1 MPCLPLTLTELA
13 AGTVVPPHVQTLL
26 VSAFHVPAAK
36 KLVKKAAPI
45 VPVPIEVAPGL
56 EIPAESEH
64 ALVFETDE
72 TEAENIRAD
81 VEALGGIPPLE
92 IRVTDDIEATLAE
105 LYPPTK
111 VDPLALLSP
120 RLWGTISPTWR
131 RHPSVRQI
139 TFRIRA
145 EAWPAIADA
154 IGLPL
159 GAYG

>member
-1 MPCLPLTLTELA
+1 MPET
-13 AGTVVPPHVQTLL
+13 
-26 VSAFHVPAAK
+26 K
-36 KLVKKAAPI
+36 KLVKKATSI
-45 VPVPIEVAPGL
+45 VSVPIEVAPGL
-56 EIPAESEH
+56 TEEIPAGSEH

-105 LYPPTK
+105 LYPSTK

-120 RLWGTISPTWR
+120 RLWGIISPTWR